1 MQVPKRG
8 TRCQRVLEYIGN
20 RFEFFS
26 LIGCVL
32 AAIVIM
38 KG

>member
-1 MQVPKRG
+1 MKSPSRY
-8 TRCQRVLEYIGN
+8 TRYQRVLEYIGD